1 MARSNKSVRLLPI
14 ASRPNRKSAGRS
26 PFNQS
31 FPSRDGVFIADNK
44 NRLHM
49 PDAKLN
55 DVTIAYQQMGEGP
68 DLVFVHGLAA
78 SRAFW
83 FLQYALPL
91 SKHFRITLFD
101 LRGHGYSSM
110 PADGYEA
117 VQVAGDLAGLLDH
130 LGIGTCTLIGHSYGG
145 GVALE
150 FAGLHPARVDRLVVL
165 DTKINALQPAQR
177 LDDSPH
183 LSPFEIEVSRT
194 SGHDW
199 HNEPQVGLLFL
210 EVLARWKTSGGG
222 SEAKDVFTPFGEGR
236 GAQRTAKQFV
246 ELLDNT
252 SARQDVVQAGIDA
265 PAIAALPMPCLWIY
279 GDWSRSMPS
288 YRALR
293 QLRPAAEF
301 RVVPEGGHFF
311 PISNAPLVVTW
322 LRPFLDIEVSSP
334 AAAGG

>member
-1 MARSNKSVRLLPI
+1 MAEV
-14 ASRPNRKSAGRS
+14 
-26 PFNQS
+26 Q
-31 FPSRDGVFIADNK
+31 
-44 NRLHM
+44 
-49 PDAKLN
+49 LN

-110 PADGYEA
+110 PASGYRA
-117 VQVAGDLAGLLDH
+117 IDAAADLAGLLDH
-130 LGIGTCTLIGHSYGG
+130 LGIARCLLVGHSYGG

-150 FAGLHPARVDRLVVL
+150 FAGLHPQRVERLVVM
-165 DTKINALQPAQR
+165 DTKINALQPTQR
-177 LDDSPH
+177 LSDSPH
-183 LSPFEIEVSRT
+183 LSPFEIEVASR

-199 HNEPQVGLLFL
+199 QNEPQVGLLFL
-210 EVLARWKTSGGG
+210 DVLARWKTSGGG

-246 ELLDNT
+246 ALMDSS
-252 SARQDVVQAGIDA
+252 SALQEVVMPGIDG

-279 GDWSRSMPS
+279 GEWSRSMPS
-288 YRALR
+288 CRAL
-293 QLRPAAEF
+293 QALRPAAEF
-301 RVVPEGGHFF
+301 RLVAEGGHFF
-311 PISNAPLVVTW
+311 PISNAGPVLAW
-322 LRPFLDIEVSSP
+322 LRPFFGLAD
-334 AAAGG
+334 AAP

>member
-1 MARSNKSVRLLPI
+1 
-14 ASRPNRKSAGRS
+14 
-26 PFNQS
+26 
-31 FPSRDGVFIADNK
+31 
-44 NRLHM
+44 M
-49 PDAKLN
+49 PDVTLN
-55 DVTIAYQQMGEGP
+55 DVTIAYQQLGEGP

-91 SKHFRITLFD
+91 AKHFRITLFD

-110 PADGYEA
+110 PASGYEA
-117 VQVAGDLAGLLDH
+117 LRAAEDITGLLDH
-130 LGIGTCTLIGHSYGG
+130 LGIASCLLVGHSYGG

-150 FAGLHPARVDRLVVL
+150 FAGRHPQRVAKLVVL

-177 LDDSPH
+177 LGDSPH

-199 HNEPQVGLLFL
+199 DNEAQVGLLFL
-210 EVLARWKTSGGG
+210 EVLARWKVSGGG

-246 ELLDNT
+246 ELLDT
-252 SARQDVVQAGIDA
+252 TTAMQEVVLPGIDG
-265 PAIAALPMPCLWIY
+265 PAIAGLPMPCLWVY

-288 YRALR
+288 CRKLQAV
-293 QLRPAAEF
+293 RPAGEF
-301 RVVPEGGHFF
+301 RIVPEGGHFF
-311 PISNAPLVVTW
+311 PISNAPLVLSW
-322 LRPFLDIEVSSP
+322 LKPFLGVDDAALSP
-334 AAAGG
+334 VTA

>member
-1 MARSNKSVRLLPI
+1 MAEVQLGDVR
-14 ASRPNRKSAGRS
+14 
-26 PFNQS
+26 
-31 FPSRDGVFIADNK
+31 
-44 NRLHM
+44 
-49 PDAKLN
+49 
-55 DVTIAYQQMGEGP
+55 IAYQQMGEGP

-110 PADGYEA
+110 PAGGYEA
-117 VQVAGDLAGLLDH
+117 VKAAEDITGLLDH
-130 LGIGTCTLIGHSYGG
+130 LGIECCVLIGHSYGG

-150 FAGLHPARVDRLVVL
+150 FAGLHPSRVSKLVVL

-177 LDDSPH
+177 LSDSPH

-199 HNEPQVGLLFL
+199 DHEPQVGLLFL
-210 EVLARWKTSGGG
+210 EVLARWKTGGGG

-246 ELLDNT
+246 ELLDTT
-252 SARQDVVQAGIDA
+252 SAMHEVVLPGIAG
-265 PAIAALPMPCLWIY
+265 PAIAALPMPCLWVY

-288 YRALR
+288 CRAL
-293 QLRPAAEF
+293 QALRPAGEF
-301 RVVPEGGHFF
+301 RIVPEGGHFF
-311 PISNAPLVVTW
+311 PISNAGLVMGW
-322 LRPFLDIEVSSP
+322 LRPLLGLESAMAPLAVD
-334 AAAGG
+334 

>member
-1 MARSNKSVRLLPI
+1 
-14 ASRPNRKSAGRS
+14 
-26 PFNQS
+26 
-31 FPSRDGVFIADNK
+31 
-44 NRLHM
+44 M
-49 PDAKLN
+49 PDVKLN

-68 DLVFVHGLAA
+68 ELVFVHGLAA

-110 PADGYEA
+110 PASGYEA
-117 VQVAGDLAGLLDH
+117 VLVAEDLAGLLDH
-130 LGIGTCTLIGHSYGG
+130 LGIAACTLIGHSYGG

-150 FAGLHPARVDRLVVL
+150 FAGRYPQRVDKLVVL
-165 DTKINALQPAQR
+165 DTKINALQPTQR
-177 LDDSPH
+177 LSDSPH

-199 HNEPQVGLLFL
+199 EQEPQVGLLFL

-246 ELLDNT
+246 ELLDQT
-252 SARQDVVQAGIDA
+252 TAMQEVVLPGIDG

-288 YRALR
+288 CRAL
-293 QLRPAAEF
+293 QALRPAAEF
-301 RVVPEGGHFF
+301 RIVPEGGHFF
-311 PISNAPLVVTW
+311 PISNAARVMDW
-322 LRPFLDIEVSSP
+322 LRPFFQIEAESP
-334 AAAGG
+334 PRVGG